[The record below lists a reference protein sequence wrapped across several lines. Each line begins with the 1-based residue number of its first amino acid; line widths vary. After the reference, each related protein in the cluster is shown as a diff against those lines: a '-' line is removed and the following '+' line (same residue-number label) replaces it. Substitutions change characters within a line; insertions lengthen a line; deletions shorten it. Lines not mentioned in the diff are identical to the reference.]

1 MPAGPHGMASGHDG
15 DDDELVEIEL
25 EELPRETTDRLP
37 GAPAPGPPSPPV
49 LPVPPGWVTRPPR
62 PAEPPDTV
70 ELDAP
75 PAEGEVELADI
86 VEVRQPIAEAAEID
100 PHADRTLIEREAAA
114 ATDASRRAALLLEL
128 ARLVEA
134 E

>member
-1 MPAGPHGMASGHDG
+1 MPDGPHGMASGHDG

-25 EELPRETTDRLP
+25 EELPGEASDPLP
-37 GAPAPGPPSPPV
+37 RAPAPGPPSLPV

-62 PAEPPDTV
+62 PAETPAVV
-70 ELDAP
+70 ELEAP

-100 PHADRTLIEREAAA
+100 PHADRALIEREAAA
-114 ATDASRRAALLLEL
+114 
-128 ARLVEA
+128 
-134 E
+134 